1 MEHYAGS
8 QKNSRKSDQ
17 HFRFLKSLG
26 QNFLQDEEVI
36 GKILDGSDI
45 GPEDLVIEVGP
56 GSGALTVEA
65 ARRAGRLVAVELD
78 SRLIPVLKVAL
89 VNADN
94 AEIINGDILKTDIAA
109 LIRDNRGTGKVRIIG
124 NLPYYITTPII
135 MKFLEEGESVDT
147 ITVMMQKEVADRLT
161 AAPGTKECGAIT
173 LETGYFA
180 EVSRVC
186 DVPKEAFMPM
196 PRVESAVL
204 RLDVRKEPPVQVPD
218 RKFLFEVIKAGFTLR
233 RKTLRN
239 SLMTLGGFSKDQ
251 IEQALGSAGID
262 PARRGETLSLQE
274 YADLSNALRELKEG

>member
-124 NLPYYITTPII
+124 NLP
-135 MKFLEEGESVDT
+135 
-147 ITVMMQKEVADRLT
+147 
-161 AAPGTKECGAIT
+161 
-173 LETGYFA
+173 
-180 EVSRVC
+180 
-186 DVPKEAFMPM
+186 
-196 PRVESAVL
+196 
-204 RLDVRKEPPVQVPD
+204 
-218 RKFLFEVIKAGFTLR
+218 
-233 RKTLRN
+233 
-239 SLMTLGGFSKDQ
+239 
-251 IEQALGSAGID
+251 
-262 PARRGETLSLQE
+262 
-274 YADLSNALRELKEG
+274 